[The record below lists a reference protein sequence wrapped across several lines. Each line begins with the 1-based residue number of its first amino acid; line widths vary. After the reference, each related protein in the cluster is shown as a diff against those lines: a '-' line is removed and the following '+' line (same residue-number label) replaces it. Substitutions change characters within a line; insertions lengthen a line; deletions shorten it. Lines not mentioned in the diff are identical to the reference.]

1 MADEQAVIITV
12 LIVENSKKEIPIN
25 NKIQRVYLFESFR
38 EILSDIYDGG
48 KGCYNNRSARFELG

>member
-1 MADEQAVIITV
+1 MADAQAVIITV
-12 LIVENSKKEIPIN
+12 VILENSKKEIPIN
-25 NKIQRVYLFESFR
+25 NKMKRVHSFDSFR